1 MSKTNYSNF
10 FVVDLELT
18 CWENMPRSEQL
29 AKNEVI
35 EIGLTEIDLK
45 EKKITNSRSYLVK
58 PKDLN
63 ISDFCTSLTGITKE
77 QLVVA
82 NDLTKV
88 SKQIRTDF
96 PYFKNTPWG
105 AWGDDFDALK
115 RDCDAKNAVMPFS
128 DNYYDLQE
136 LYTLSNGLDKRVKL
150 NFVLERYNMKFQ
162 GREHSGK
169 DDSYNTALILLK
181 MWEK

>member
-1 MSKTNYSNF
+1 MSKTNYSRF

-18 CWENMPRSEQL
+18 CWADMPRSEQL
-29 AKNEVI
+29 AKNEII

-45 EKKITNSRSYLVK
+45 ERKILKSNSYLVK
-58 PKDLN
+58 PKNLD
-63 ISDFCTSLTGITKE
+63 ISDFCTSLTGITKQ
-77 QLVVA
+77 QLESA
-82 NDLTKV
+82 SDLTKV
-88 SKQIRTDF
+88 SKQIRNDF

-105 AWGDDFDALK
+105 AWGDDYYAVV
-115 RDCDAKNAVMPFS
+115 RDCASKNAVNPFS

-150 NFVLERYNMKFQ
+150 NYVLEKFGMTFQ

-169 DDSYNTALILLK
+169 DDSYNTALVLLK
-181 MWEK
+181 MWER